1 MSTDDSIS
9 EDVSSSVALST
20 DHHVP
25 TDHHHHHHHANR
37 SKGSEA
43 SIVSS
48 EDTASGPVGTEDER
62 PVERERPVQTLE
74 GLLQVAEETSRSRA
88 AGSLPHRIRG
98 LCPDTEEL
106 GSDRPL
112 PFINPSSLETLRA
125 LVQEIQSSGQTDP
138 EVWKNCEGRWL
149 HLFQLVEKQYQE
161 QILAQQE
168 QYQCQI
174 QLIQDEIK
182 ALLQLQQKQS
192 VEQKAGQAA
201 ATQEGADADTDAD
214 AKLGAGPR
222 SLQNGR
228 GSSPSA
234 PAQAASAGES
244 SEEGAVSGYGTL
256 STWEVEL
263 EAESHLLPSPLAD
276 SCLANQQYQQ
286 RPSST
291 PIGHTHQHVPC
302 RQALTSWAQRH
313 QRSQK
318 RGGRR
323 SRHSP
328 PPAQEKSEA
337 GATGRMPP
345 ADHQEQPGCPAD
357 SSSPSSLKR
366 SDSLVSEASGLTYWR
381 LDESELYRPLPDS
394 FCSTSPLPSQGMAT
408 GPDRSPHATLWP
420 DQCQTPPPE
429 RTLSVSLKEIYQ
441 TRRSGELKCRDWDPL
456 AGPSSTPPQVLTL
469 DSVVGL
475 KQPKVTPEGTS
486 ERTSGL
492 ASPSPLSSP
501 HGPWHLHPDPDPDPA
516 HRDAASR
523 GSEEEG
529 GGPCSEDEGRHTSS
543 TTPTS
548 TLRTQKSASRLSSAP
563 RTSPALSCAT
573 KLERTASLED
583 PVTLSL
589 MRQNLR
595 EKHARHVA
603 DLRAYYESEIAS
615 LKEKLELTQLPQD
628 VEKSNQI
635 LQGRCNHLDRALR
648 EASRRIRELE
658 EQNQQ
663 LEKQLGEWPERY
675 EVASSAV
682 KAVQQRL
689 EESHRAGREKDALLA
704 KLKTRLRQLEASA
717 QNACKEREGEEAHR
731 KQEHKML
738 LDLLTEYESL
748 RKEHDGAKDKLFST
762 ENKLFEATEHIS
774 ELKRAISKLESQ
786 VKQLEHESQAKL
798 RMASHAHAQSTGL
811 FHHPDLLMS
820 PSKRYH
826 EVDGGMR
833 KSPVDQTSPQA
844 PDKTGVS
851 DKRRTSPPV
860 WEPQHDATS
869 QTQTTGRRD
878 AALTPVMRALIELE
892 GTRATEGKALS
903 KTNRGSTRSGRS
915 RPTVGFVDSN
925 LWQSVHTRGGASSKP
940 EAEPMGIADVAAA
953 AEQRGGSAH
962 RGGGAFLRAQ
972 RSLSPEGHRS
982 SSLPPRTQ
990 RPLPVSTPSAR
1001 NTLITPLSAKSS
1013 PKRSPTENISTAF
1026 GNPASRYHWVQQNT
1040 ARHSGI
1046 HTLLP
1051 MFKSDQRGL
1060 GSASLKGSPR
1070 KRLHYSAPERR
1081 EDDQQAGPGSAD
1093 SAGSEGCEDLEAGG
1107 SEVADTE
1114 SCVLELPDEVPLSYQ
1129 SRLQSLA
1136 DAERLL
1142 DELTQ
1147 EKQQIEAALSRMPG
1161 AGGRVTLQTRLDEVT
1176 LENRLERI
1184 NRDLGSLRMT
1194 LKRYNVLRSSA
1205 HT

>member
-98 LCPDTEEL
+98 LCPETEEL

-112 PFINPSSLETLRA
+112 PFINPSSLETLRV

-201 ATQEGADADTDAD
+201 ATQQGAN
-214 AKLGAGPR
+214 AKLGADSG

-234 PAQAASAGES
+234 PPQAASAGES

-276 SCLANQQYQQ
+276 SCLANQQHQQ
-286 RPSST
+286 RPAST

-318 RGGRR
+318 RGDRR

-337 GATGRMPP
+337 GAMGRTPP

-394 FCSTSPLPSQGMAT
+394 FCSTSPLPLQGMTT
-408 GPDRSPHATLWP
+408 GPDRSPNATLWP

-441 TRRSGELKCRDWDPL
+441 TRKSGEFKCRDWDPL

-501 HGPWHLHPDPDPDPA
+501 HGPWHLHPDPDPA
-516 HRDAASR
+516 HQDAASQ
-523 GSEEEG
+523 GAEEG
-529 GGPCSEDEGRHTSS
+529 GGACSEDEGRHTSS

-548 TLRTQKSASRLSSAP
+548 TLHTQKSAFRLSSAP

-615 LKEKLELTQLPQD
+615 LKEKLDLTHLPRD

-635 LQGRCNHLDRALR
+635 LQGRCNHLDRALS

-663 LEKQLGEWPERY
+663 LEKQLREWPERY

-689 EESHRAGREKDALLA
+689 EESHRTNREKDVLVT
-704 KLKTRLRQLEASA
+704 KLRTRLRQLEVAA

-762 ENKLFEATEHIS
+762 ENKLFEATEQIS
-774 ELKRAISKLESQ
+774 ELKRVISKLESQ

-798 RMASHAHAQSTGL
+798 RMASHAHTQSTGL

-820 PSKRYH
+820 PSRRYH

-833 KSPVDQTSPQA
+833 KSPVLQADQASSQA

-851 DKRRTSPPV
+851 DKRRVSLPV
-860 WEPQHDATS
+860 WELQHDSTS
-869 QTQTTGRRD
+869 QTHTTGRRD

-892 GTRATEGKALS
+892 GTKATEGKALS

-915 RPTVGFVDSN
+915 RPTVGFVDSS
-925 LWQSVHTRGGASSKP
+925 LCQSMYTRGGASAKP
-940 EAEPMGIADVAAA
+940 DAEPMGVADVAAA

-990 RPLPVSTPSAR
+990 RPLPVATPSR

-1026 GNPASRYHWVQQNT
+1026 SNPTSR
-1040 ARHSGI
+1040 
-1046 HTLLP
+1046 
-1051 MFKSDQRGL
+1051 FKSDQRGL
-1060 GSASLKGSPR
+1060 GSSPLKGSPR
-1070 KRLHYSAPERR
+1070 KRLHYSAPERT
-1081 EDDQQAGPGSAD
+1081 EDDQQAGPGLGD
-1093 SAGSEGCEDLEAGG
+1093 SAGSEGCEDQEAEG

-1142 DELTQ
+1142 DDLTQ

-1176 LENRLERI
+1176 LENRLEQV

-1194 LKRYNVLRSSA
+1194 LKRYNILRSST